1 MNLHTCLLCLG
12 SNLDGATRLSA
23 ARHALLS
30 HFPDIRFSQEMVTE
44 AIGTGFLSPFHN
56 QVARFTTPLSAE
68 EVRVILKQIERDNGR
83 LPEDKANGIV
93 KLDIDLLV
101 VDEVVLKAKDLE
113 REFVIRG
120 MEELEKNP
128 PYEGGQ
134 GDVISAGKII
144 GY

>member
-56 QVARFTTPLSAE
+56 QVARFTTPFSAE

-101 VDEVVLKAKDLE
+101 YDDCVLKEKDLE

-128 PYEGGQ
+128 Q
-134 GDVISAGKII
+134 
-144 GY
+144 

>member
-1 MNLHTCLLCLG
+1 MKHTCLLCLG

-56 QVARFTTPLSAE
+56 QVAHLTTPLSAE

-93 KLDIDLLV
+93 KLDVDLLV
-101 VDEVVLKAKDLE
+101 YDEVVLKLKDLE
-113 REFVIRG
+113 REFVRIG
-120 MEELEKNP
+120 LEELSL
-128 PYEGGQ
+128 YEG
-134 GDVISAGKII
+134 VS
-144 GY
+144 

>member
-1 MNLHTCLLCLG
+1 MNPHTCLLCLG
-12 SNLDGATRLSA
+12 SNLDGAIRLSA
-23 ARHALLS
+23 ARSALLS

-101 VDEVVLKAKDLE
+101 VDEEVLKAKDLE

-120 MEELEKNP
+120 MEEFAYIP
-128 PYEGGQ
+128 PL
-134 GDVISAGKII
+134 
-144 GY
+144 

>member
-23 ARHALLS
+23 ARKALLS

-56 QVARFTTPLSAE
+56 QVARLTTPLSAE
-68 EVRVILKQIERDNGR
+68 EVRVILKGIEQAQGR

-101 VDEVVLKAKDLE
+101 HNGVVLKAKDLE

-120 MEELEKNP
+120 MEELAYNP
-128 PYEGGQ
+128 PYEGGR
-134 GDVISAGKII
+134 GM
-144 GY
+144 

>member
-30 HFPDIRFSQEMVTE
+30 HFSDIRFSQEMVTK

-56 QVARFTTPLSAE
+56 QVAHLTTRLSTE
-68 EVRVILKQIERDNGR
+68 EVRAILKGIEQSQGR
-83 LPEDKANGIV
+83 LPKDKANGIV

-101 VDEVVLKAKDLE
+101 YDDGILKPKDLQ
-113 REFVIRG
+113 REFVLEG
-120 MEELEKNP
+120 MKEL
-128 PYEGGQ
+128 GL
-134 GDVISAGKII
+134 
-144 GY
+144 